1 MPSCASIAVLAM
13 RCPSSVPSIP
23 RSASAYPFT
32 SVRLSLLANKVPAS
46 RSCEP
51 SYKSFCFSESSPV
64 SSSPAAP
71 TSSPASPS
79 PISGRLPSISFKLTL
94 PAALGALSGK
104 LLLVVISFSIC
115 SFKFNVAVVSS
126 LGFFVEFGSCVFRSI
141 VIKSAAWSKAHG
153 IAPNLSIFQSGF
165 FSPCFAAVDTIG
177 TSTPPGFNFC
187 LNILRLLMAI
197 DYPVMF

>member
-51 SYKSFCFSESSPV
+51 SYKSFCFPDSS
-64 SSSPAAP
+64 SSSPAST
-71 TSSPASPS
+71 TSSTPASPP
-79 PISGRLPSISFKLTL
+79 PISGRLPSISFRLTL
-94 PAALGALSGK
+94 PAAFGGLFGK
-104 LLLVVISFSIC
+104 LLLVFISFSIF
-115 SFKFNVAVVSS
+115 SFKSNVAVVSS
-126 LGFFVEFGSCVFRSI
+126 LGFFVESGSCVFRSI
-141 VIKSAAWSKAHG
+141 VIKSEACSKAHG

-177 TSTPPGFNFC
+177 TIAPPGFNFC